1 MAGQRQNISLDA
13 LSKHVTETVIEHLTR
28 FVDGHKIA
36 IAILFS
42 NSKDVDMSDEGI
54 ETAAEA
60 AGEAIRDYRDE
71 EAIKDAITN
80 SLKDAGLTNEP
91 PAVEA
96 SNID

>member
-13 LSKHVTETVIEHLTR
+13 LSKHVTETVTEHLTR

-54 ETAAEA
+54 DTAAEA
-60 AGEAIRDYRDE
+60 AGEAISDYRDE